1 MTEINQI
8 YLIRNQKVLLDRD
21 LVKLYQVETKSLKRQ
36 VRRNIERFPED
47 FMFELTKNE
56 FENWRSQIAT
66 FNSDKMGLRYTRM
79 LSSVLKSVRK
89 IFVKNGN

>member
-36 VRRNIERFPED
+36 VRKNIERFPEN
-47 FMFELTKNE
+47 FMFELTKD
-56 FENWRSQIAT
+56 ENII
-66 FNSDKMGLRYTRM
+66 K
-79 LSSVLKSVRK
+79 
-89 IFVKNGN
+89 